1 MGVRKGTKE
10 RQRATFSSF
19 LSPYFVFFSSSSA
32 SINMKNN
39 QMWKCWHA
47 IDWFRQQV
55 LAVEATSLAY
65 QLVKIDFGTM
75 QMPLTST
82 APDKVTIINPDGSVT
97 YEPNLH
103 YQKPTIIRRTY
114 HKAPKPKY
122 RYMIE
127 QVLSHRTRSSQSLLW
142 YVSPLGRQIVSMLSM
157 VSILV
162 HSKMSHLRFLR
173 SHCFVPVA
181 LSRLVCSLLIAPI
194 DSLTDLVRFASE

>member
-1 MGVRKGTKE
+1 MGVRKGTEE

-19 LSPYFVFFSSSSA
+19 LSPYFVFFFFFSSA
-32 SINMKNN
+32 SINMKKN

-47 IDWFRQQV
+47 IDWFRRQV
-55 LAVEATSLAY
+55 LAVDETSLAQ
-65 QLVKIDFGTM
+65 QLVNNLFETM
-75 QMPLTST
+75 QMPLTGT

-103 YQKPTIIRRTY
+103 YQQPTIIRRTY

-127 QVLSHRTRSSQSLLW
+127 QVRSHSIRSSRSLLW
-142 YVSPLGRQIVSMLSM
+142 RVTPGRQIVSMLSM

-173 SHCFVPVA
+173 SHCFLPVA
-181 LSRLVCSLLIAPI
+181 LFNLVCSLLIAPI
-194 DSLTDLVRFASE
+194 DSLADLVRSASE